1 MDASNSSSELCT
13 WFDEGEVP
21 EHGRSLTVDEV
32 LAYGESPTVLKVQ
45 GLLTAKVERD
55 VSESDPPISK
65 GSPILRVFERV

>member
-13 WFDEGEVP
+13 WFDAGEVL

-32 LAYGESPTVLKVQ
+32 LACGESPTVLKVQ

-55 VSESDPPISK
+55 VSESDPPNI
-65 GSPILRVFERV
+65 